1 MGGGLSGARRGAVGC
16 GHARRLVGTPHPE
29 RAGAVRVAVAGLPPL
44 GAELRPETGQ
54 AALLLRH
61 RRRQSLLHLGTEVRP
76 RGGRRGGRRGARRRR
91 RAKRRRWR
99 RAWLP
104 PVTALRG
111 ACSVGVG
118 ACLGLL
124 RARAGA
130 LGLGLGLGLQSLGS
144 EARRRTAIL
153 RAIDGATRVSR
164 AAARESVQGSR
175 PPLGLWCTHLRE
187 GNVAT
192 EEGGPLLRLL
202 RLLWRRWRRR
212 WRLRWR
218 RLRRRWLSGRCGLA
232 RRGLRRRGRAH
243 LPQRPPLLGSVG
255 VGGDEAEG
263 LG

>member
-1 MGGGLSGARRGAVGC
+1 M
-16 GHARRLVGTPHPE
+16 
-29 RAGAVRVAVAGLPPL
+29 
-44 GAELRPETGQ
+44 
-54 AALLLRH
+54 
-61 RRRQSLLHLGTEVRP
+61 
-76 RGGRRGGRRGARRRR
+76 
-91 RAKRRRWR
+91 
-99 RAWLP
+99 
-104 PVTALRG
+104 
-111 ACSVGVG
+111 
-118 ACLGLL
+118 GLL

-144 EARRRTAIL
+144 EAGQRTAIL

-175 PPLGLWCTHLRE
+175 PPLGLWRTHLRE

-192 EEGGPLLRLL
+192 EEVDPLLRLL
-202 RLLWRRWRRR
+202 LLLRRRRRR